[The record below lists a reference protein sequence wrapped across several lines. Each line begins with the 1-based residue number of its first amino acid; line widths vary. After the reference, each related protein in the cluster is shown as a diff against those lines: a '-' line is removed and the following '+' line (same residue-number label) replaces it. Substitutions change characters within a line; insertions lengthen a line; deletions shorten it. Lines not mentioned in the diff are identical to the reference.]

1 MEPTMN
7 IQNHNALPP
16 RRKCQEGFTLIEV
29 MISIV
34 VLTVGLVSLLG
45 VFGIAMAATQT
56 TESDLIAKQLATEAM
71 ETLYT
76 ARDTSNIQWEAIQNN
91 TVTNP
96 DGTTGIFLPGFQNI
110 YLPGADGIVGTADDN
125 AAGRQI
131 LTPPGADGT
140 YGNADDIAAAYN
152 LSNYQRQI
160 TISNNDLVNNSGVLP
175 GNLRSYMITIQ
186 YTTPQFKLPKQYV
199 LAGYISEYR

>member
-1 MEPTMN
+1 MNLKTDNPEP
-7 IQNHNALPP
+7 Q

-56 TESDLIAKQLATEAM
+56 SESDLIAKQLATEAM

-76 ARDTSNIQWEAIQNN
+76 ARDTSDIQWEAIQNN
-91 TVTNP
+91 TVTNS

-110 YLPGADGIVGTADDN
+110 YLPGADGIIGTGDDS

-131 LTPPGADGT
+131 LTPPGPDGT
-140 YGNADDIAAAYN
+140 YGNAADNAAAYN

-160 TISNNDLVNNSGVLP
+160 TISNNDLVNNTGVLP
-175 GNLRSYMITIQ
+175 GNLRSYIIAIQ
-186 YTTPQFKLPKQYV
+186 YTTPQFRLPKQYV

>member
-1 MEPTMN
+1 MN
-7 IQNHNALPP
+7 IQNQNALPP
-16 RRKCQEGFTLIEV
+16 PKKRQEGFTLIEV

-96 DGTTGIFLPGFQNI
+96 DLTTGIFLPGFQSI
-110 YLPGADGIVGTADDN
+110 YLPGADGIVGTADDS
-125 AAGRQI
+125 AAGRQV
-131 LTPPGADGT
+131 LTPPGPDGT
-140 YGNADDIAAAYN
+140 YGNADDTAAAYN

-160 TISNNDLVNNSGVLP
+160 TISNNDLVNNSGALP

-186 YTTPQFKLPKQYV
+186 YNTPQFKLPKQYV